1 VARVSARNRLV
12 LLKRIGGDPNFLMTD
27 KFALLNEPRSPWGN
41 LDALRQKFIA
51 LSSEVHPD
59 RVHNRSEKEKVAAN
73 QRYSEL
79 NAAYNCLREPKDR
92 LQHLL
97 ELELGAKPKDIQRIP
112 DGMMEEF
119 FEVGRLCKQVDA
131 FLSEKERVSSPMLK
145 VQLFEQGQEWT
156 DKLNLLQQ
164 KINAHRDALIGE
176 LQSMSSTWAIDANQ
190 SNANR
195 QHSLGRIEEIYRLL
209 SYFARWSEQIQ
220 ERVVQLS
227 F

>member
-1 VARVSARNRLV
+1 M
-12 LLKRIGGDPNFLMTD
+12 ID
-27 KFALLNEPRSPWGN
+27 KFALLSEPRSPWGDPEV
-41 LDALRQKFIA
+41 LKQKFIA

-59 RVHNRSEKEKVAAN
+59 RVHNHSEQEKVAAN

-119 FEVGRLCKQVDA
+119 FEVGKLCKQVDA
-131 FLSEKERVSSPMLK
+131 FLSEKEKISSPLLK
-145 VQLFEQGQEWT
+145 VQLFERGLEWT

-164 KINAHRDALIGE
+164 KIKARRDTLIGE
-176 LQSMSSTWAIDANQ
+176 LQSMSSTWTTDASH

-195 QHSLGRIEEIYRLL
+195 QHSLEHLEEIYRLL
-209 SYFARWSEQIQ
+209 SYFARWSAQIQ